1 MKVIDTH
8 AHLDELN
15 NLEQALDRAAKAGVS
30 TIIAVS
36 IDLNSCKKTLAIA
49 ETYSRESLKV
59 YPALGVHPSSALE
72 ENVEEALEYV
82 SENSKRIVA
91 VGEVG
96 LDFWLKEARRN
107 EEVRR
112 RQENVFCRFLE
123 LAKNHSKPVLIHS
136 RGAWE
141 RAYELVKGYD
151 VEKAVFHW
159 FSGPESVLKDI
170 LDSGY
175 YISATP
181 AAEYSKAHREAV
193 MKTPLERIVLE
204 TDCPVRYKDEESEPI
219 FVLKT
224 LRAVAEIK
232 EVEDVEVAKQTT
244 KNALHIF
251 EL

>member
-1 MKVIDTH
+1 
-8 AHLDELN
+8 
-15 NLEQALDRAAKAGVS
+15 
-30 TIIAVS
+30 
-36 IDLNSCKKTLAIA
+36 
-49 ETYSRESLKV
+49 
-59 YPALGVHPSSALE
+59 
-72 ENVEEALEYV
+72 
-82 SENSKRIVA
+82 
-91 VGEVG
+91 
-96 LDFWLKEARRN
+96 LKEARRN